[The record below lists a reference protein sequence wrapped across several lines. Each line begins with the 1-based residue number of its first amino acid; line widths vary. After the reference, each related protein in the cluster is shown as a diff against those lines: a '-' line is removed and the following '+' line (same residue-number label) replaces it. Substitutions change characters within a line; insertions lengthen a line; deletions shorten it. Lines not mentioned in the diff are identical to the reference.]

1 MTKKTHM
8 EEQLDYEAQ
17 MKQNE
22 FAFKQMIKTVRPEL
36 FVLMDLLDETSL
48 DPMILF
54 KTMRQLHNIAT
65 GSKYGQVTVYIENG
79 VATFVRGEESDKLN
93 LPVVQKKN

>member
-1 MTKKTHM
+1 MAKKTNI

-22 FAFKQMIKTVRPEL
+22 FAFKQMLKSVRPEL
-36 FVLMDLLDETSL
+36 YVLMDLLDETKTN
-48 DPMILF
+48 PMILF
-54 KTMRQLHNIAT
+54 KVMRHLSNIAT

-79 VATFVRGEESDKLN
+79 VATFVRGEEADKLN
-93 LPVVQKKN
+93 EKVIME